1 MRLGFAIFLVIAFV
15 SMLTVAYAQQEL
27 PPEEETTTVEV
38 DEATKE
44 EPKEEK
50 TMEPLP
56 ETLPKS
62 GGSAGGA
69 VYLPTAA
76 LLVGSGVLA
85 YAVLRRS

>member
-38 DEATKE
+38 DEATKME
-44 EPKEEK
+44 EPKKEES
-50 TMEPLP
+50 MERPLP
-56 ETLPKS
+56 PT
-62 GGSAGGA
+62 GGPALGA
-69 VYLPTAA
+69 VLLPAAA

-85 YAVLRRS
+85 HAGLRRS